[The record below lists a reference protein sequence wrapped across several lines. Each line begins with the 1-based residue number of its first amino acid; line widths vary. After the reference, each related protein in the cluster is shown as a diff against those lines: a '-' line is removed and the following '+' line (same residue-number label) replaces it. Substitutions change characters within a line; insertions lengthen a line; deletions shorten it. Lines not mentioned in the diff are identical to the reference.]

1 MLGVSCSQNHT
12 PVTRSGHLQGEKA
25 TAFRSYITIFS
36 FNVHHSI
43 KKIALWGNR
52 PAGSRYLL
60 LSHPSLPPPFLPHFI
75 SQPIKY
81 KKLFITCCDY

>member
-36 FNVHHSI
+36 FNVHQ
-43 KKIALWGNR
+43 L
-52 PAGSRYLL
+52 
-60 LSHPSLPPPFLPHFI
+60 
-75 SQPIKY
+75 
-81 KKLFITCCDY
+81 KKLHCGVTDLLGQDIFC